1 MAGKAS
7 PLTPEGQKDP
17 VLVIME
23 SESGVLITVEAFMN
37 DQYGYE
43 VSCSVSGV
51 KGSADLGEG
60 SFVVSS
66 KKMNRGSEIPELW
79 LTRFNEAYRIQLQAW
94 INSIREGKP
103 PVGSSIWDGYAA
115 TVLAN
120 KAVEAYRTGN
130 KVAIKLKTKPGIY

>member
-1 MAGKAS
+1 
-7 PLTPEGQKDP
+7 
-17 VLVIME
+17 ME
-23 SESGVLITVEAFMN
+23 SESGVLIIVEAFMN

-130 KVAIKLKTKPGIY
+130 KVAITLKTKPGIY